1 MRFIKAVPQLI
12 LVPAAVLGAAAL
24 VLFLIGAAQDYLY
37 PPEHGPREYASIEE
51 AGDELGFRVVVPTYF
66 PSYLAWPPGVIR
78 GQLLPSSR
86 VETVYNAPNGGYPVL
101 VISQVVADSDELP
114 VPLPWVREVLE
125 ERAVVIGENR
135 GTRLTATGED
145 GQPLNGAYWR
155 SGGFYFIVVTSRAAS
170 ELLSIA
176 SSM

>member
-12 LVPAAVLGAAAL
+12 LVPAAVLGGAAL
-24 VLFLIGAAQDYLY
+24 VLFLTGAAQDYLY

-51 AGDELGFRVVVPTYF
+51 AGAELGFRVVVPTYF

-101 VISQVVADSDELP
+101 VISPVVAASAEPP
-114 VPLPWVREVLE
+114 VR
-125 ERAVVIGENR
+125 
-135 GTRLTATGED
+135 
-145 GQPLNGAYWR
+145 
-155 SGGFYFIVVTSRAAS
+155 
-170 ELLSIA
+170 
-176 SSM
+176 